1 MAGKLKLVECQK
13 PERGRGEAIIRVLM
27 AGICNTDLEI
37 IKGYRKFKGILGHE
51 FVGVVEECK
60 NHGLLGKRVAGEINC
75 VCGKCSFCTAGLKT
89 HCKDRRVLGILD
101 HHGAFAEYLV
111 LPEENLH
118 LISDKIADEEAVF
131 LEPLAAGFQV
141 TEQVHIMPSDR
152 VIVLGDGKLGLLVAQ
167 VLALTGCDLMVA
179 GNHPSKLSIVK
190 SMGIDTSL
198 IDDLGERN
206 ADVVID
212 CTGTPEGLEMAI
224 GLTRPR
230 GTIVLKSTVAE
241 NRELDLTPLVVNEIT
256 LIGSRCGHFPSAIR
270 ALERGLI
277 DVTPLVSGMYSINDG
292 INAFEDAAKK
302 GALKILLTMD
312 QKNLK
317 KERLR

>member
-1 MAGKLKLVECQK
+1 MKALYFDNKLKLVDHPK
-13 PERGRGEAIIRVLM
+13 PERGQDESLIRVLV

-37 IKGYRKFKGILGHE
+37 VKGYRGFKGILGHE

-60 NHGLLGKRVAGEINC
+60 NRGLLRKRVAGEINC
-75 VCGKCSFCTAGLKT
+75 VCGKCSFCTGGLKT

-118 LISDKIADEEAVF
+118 LIPDKIADEEAVF
-131 LEPLAAGFQV
+131 IEPLAAAFQI
-141 TEQVHIMPSDR
+141 TEQVNIMPSNR

-167 VLALTGCDLMVA
+167 VLALTGCDLLLA
-179 GNHPSKLSIVK
+179 GKHTSKLSIVK

-198 IDDLGERN
+198 IDDLAERK
-206 ADVVID
+206 ADVIID
-212 CTGTPEGLEMAI
+212 CTGSPDGLEMAME
-224 GLTRPR
+224 LTRPR

-241 NRELDLTPLVVNEIT
+241 NRELDLTPLVVDEKT
-256 LIGSRCGHFPSAIR
+256 LIGSRCGHFPPAIR

-277 DVTPLVSGMYSINDG
+277 DVKPLVSGIYSINNG
-292 INAFEDAAKK
+292 IIAFEEAAKK
-302 GALKILLTMD
+302 GALKVLLAMMD
-312 QKNLK
+312 
-317 KERLR
+317 

>member
-1 MAGKLKLVECQK
+1 M
-13 PERGRGEAIIRVLM
+13 
-27 AGICNTDLEI
+27 
-37 IKGYRKFKGILGHE
+37 
-51 FVGVVEECK
+51 EECE
-60 NHGLLGKRVAGEINC
+60 NSGLLGKRVVGEINC
-75 VCGKCSFCTAGLKT
+75 VCGKCSFCTEGLKT
-89 HCKDRRVLGILD
+89 HCKDRRVLGILN
-101 HHGAFAEYLV
+101 HNGAFAEYLV
-111 LPEENLH
+111 LPEDNLH
-118 LISDKIADEEAVF
+118 IIPDKVPNEDAVF
-131 LEPLAAGFQV
+131 VEPLAAGFQV
-141 TEQVHIMPSDR
+141 TEQAHIMPSNR

-167 VLALTGCDLMVA
+167 VLALTGCDLILA

-190 SMGIDTSL
+190 SMGINTSL
-198 IDDLGERN
+198 IDDLGERK

-224 GLTRPR
+224 GWTRPR

-302 GALKILLTMD
+302 EALKILLTMD
-312 QKNLK
+312 SK
-317 KERLR
+317 RL